1 MKYLVAVDIQPAFV
15 TMPVGV
21 KIYERCLNY
30 IETHR
35 ADYDKIIAVLYEND
49 GSNPNMERLTHYSE
63 CKTSQKAQFTADKIV
78 KHAGYF
84 NFNLLHFKPE
94 DTVDIIGFDT
104 DACVL
109 STAFNVF
116 DMGCKFRV
124 LKDLCWSS
132 GGKIM
137 HLTGLAVMERNFGL
151 SVTTSDGSNID

>member
-15 TMPVGV
+15 TMPIGV
-21 KIYERCLNY
+21 KIYEKCLDY
-30 IETHR
+30 IEKHR
-35 ADYDKIIAVLYEND
+35 NDYDKVIAVLYEND
-49 GSNPNMERLTHYSE
+49 GSNPNMERLTYYSG
-63 CKTSQKAQFTADKIV
+63 CKSEQFPPFLADKVV

-84 NFNLLHFKPE
+84 NFNLLKFEPE

-116 DMGCKFRV
+116 DMGCNFRV
-124 LKDLCWSS
+124 FKDLCWSS

-137 HLTGLAVMERNFGL
+137 HLTGLAVMERNFGIAI
-151 SVTTSDGSNID
+151 TTSE

>member
-15 TMPVGV
+15 TLPIGE
-21 KIYERCLNY
+21 KIYNNCLKY
-30 IETHR
+30 IAEHR
-35 ADYDKIIAVLYEND
+35 NDFDKVIAIIYEND
-49 GSNPNMERLTHYSE
+49 GSNPNMERLTYYSG
-63 CKTSQKAQFTADKIV
+63 CKTPQEVAFKADKII

-84 NFNLLHFKPE
+84 NFKLLHFKPE
-94 DTVDIIGFDT
+94 DEVVIIGFDT
-104 DACVL
+104 DVCVL

-137 HLTGLAVMERNFGL
+137 HLTGLAVMERNFGIA
-151 SVTTSDGSNID
+151 VTTSREDDV